1 MENIKIVGY
10 ADPNE
15 ILEKKRALWLEE
27 LHEFQACKTLEDYKS
42 HFEKW
47 SEIEM

>member
-1 MENIKIVGY
+1 MDNNKIVGY

-15 ILEKKRALWLEE
+15 ILEKKRVLWLEE
-27 LHEFQACKTLEDYKS
+27 LHEFQACKTLEDYKN
-42 HFEKW
+42 HFAKW

>member
-15 ILEKKRALWLEE
+15 ILGKKRALWIEE
-27 LHEFQACKTLEDYKS
+27 LHEFQACKTLEDYKK